1 MHTLPRDPQEGCV
14 PPICVPPGT
23 SDRENGGMGRVR
35 LVRGHGVQLVRWR
48 AVENGWVADVRRGRR
63 VAEDAD
69 GWAVLIG
76 GRVQRFERPEWS
88 EFVGELAPPGGRPA
102 RIASRTVP
110 TPPEASPPSPAH
122 PRSTALRDIPST
134 RPVMEPGPPRS
145 ADDHSEMP

>member
-1 MHTLPRDPQEGCV
+1 
-14 PPICVPPGT
+14 
-23 SDRENGGMGRVR
+23 MGRVR

-76 GRVQRFERPEWS
+76 GRVERFERPEWS
-88 EFVGELAPPGGRPA
+88 EFVGELAPPGDRPA
-102 RIASRTVP
+102 RIARRTVP
-110 TPPEASPPSPAH
+110 APPPAPSPAH

-134 RPVMEPGPPRS
+134 RPVMEPGPS
-145 ADDHSEMP
+145 THADDHSEMP